1 MSTPRVSVTGLVIVV
16 ISRVLQI
23 VADNAGAGDLNV
35 MDVIAEALK
44 PAMAI
49 IGCLHCRDRVV
60 GDMT

>member
-49 IGCLHCRDRVV
+49 IGCLRCRDGVV